1 MKFHLVEKSTRR
13 ASLFMMLFYILL
25 VVLLA
30 VLYTSHRVNVQSSI
44 CWVLEGQDT

>member
-1 MKFHLVEKSTRR
+1 MKIHLVEKSTRM

-30 VLYTSHRVNVQSSI
+30 VFIYTLSGSVPSSI
-44 CWVLEGQDT
+44 CWVLEGQNT